1 MIAFHLDFTVFI
13 ILQRW
18 EMVITGSGK
27 TKE

>member
-13 ILQRW
+13 IGQRR